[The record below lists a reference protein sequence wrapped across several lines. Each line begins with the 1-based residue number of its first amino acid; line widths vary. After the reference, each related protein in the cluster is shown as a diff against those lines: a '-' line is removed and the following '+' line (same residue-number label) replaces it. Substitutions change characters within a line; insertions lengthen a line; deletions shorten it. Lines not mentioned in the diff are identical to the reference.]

1 MEVKNIQK
9 WAFQIKAGKSEGR
22 TEERNVFLQEHVFEK
37 SENFDME
44 KNDLNTE
51 WKVALVKFQ
60 NSGNNQEMV

>member
-44 KNDLNTE
+44 KMT
-51 WKVALVKFQ
+51 
-60 NSGNNQEMV
+60 